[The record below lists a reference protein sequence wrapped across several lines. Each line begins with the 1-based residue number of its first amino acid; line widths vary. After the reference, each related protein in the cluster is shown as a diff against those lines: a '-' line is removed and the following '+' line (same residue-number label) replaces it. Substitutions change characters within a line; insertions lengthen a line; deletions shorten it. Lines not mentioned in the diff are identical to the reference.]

1 MYDRQLGHAVMG
13 MVATRTGQG
22 SRHAQHRIGFD
33 GALAVR
39 GEGQRQS
46 PALHGARVAGVL
58 AACGRRASGGP
69 QHQVR
74 LQRRLPRLQCG

>member
-1 MYDRQLGHAVMG
+1 MMG
-13 MVATRTGQG
+13 VLKGLARG
-22 SRHAQHRIGFD
+22 SRHAQRRIGFN

-39 GEGQRQS
+39 GEGQRQP
-46 PALHGARVAGVL
+46 PALSGAGVAGVL
-58 AACGRRASGGP
+58 AARGRPAAGGP